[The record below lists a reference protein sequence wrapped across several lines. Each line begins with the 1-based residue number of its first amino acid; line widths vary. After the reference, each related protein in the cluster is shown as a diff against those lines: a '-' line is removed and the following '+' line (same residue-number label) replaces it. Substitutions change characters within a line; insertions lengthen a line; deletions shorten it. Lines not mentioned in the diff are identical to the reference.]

1 MPADSASEIVKFTIS
16 IPRESCTSA
25 KAKYSSSVVPPD
37 LSVHFY
43 HCPCAIAADT
53 EDSLFIKILHC
64 DYHILQ
70 SYLSDRPEV
79 LYNLGNRHHNKTLI
93 HKTVD

>member
-1 MPADSASEIVKFTIS
+1 MTKGAVHVDP
-16 IPRESCTSA
+16 
-25 KAKYSSSVVPPD
+25 YSSVVPPD
-37 LSVHFY
+37 PSVHFY

-93 HKTVD
+93 HKTVDLNDRDFLVRNLHKKTQ